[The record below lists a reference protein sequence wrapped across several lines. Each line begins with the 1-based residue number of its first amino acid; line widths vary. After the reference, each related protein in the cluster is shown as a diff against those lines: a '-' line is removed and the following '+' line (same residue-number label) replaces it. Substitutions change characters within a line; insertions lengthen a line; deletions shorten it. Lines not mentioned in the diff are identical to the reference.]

1 MLGHPAN
8 AEHAVIRGIRP
19 AKANRLDSAARVMGL
34 IDSPSLAGHVDDY
47 ASELDQWL
55 ASEGDAVN
63 VQAEAEQDEAAGQ
76 PDVAHGF
83 NVDAFH
89 WFDDPQG
96 GRDA

>member
-19 AKANRLDSAARVMGL
+19 AKDYRLDSAARVMGL

-47 ASELDQWL
+47 AGELDQWL

-83 NVDAFH
+83 NVDSFR